1 MSGIKRRMERIERS
15 EVRRDLRFV
24 MYKDEYEALVA
35 GTADAPDLRKFTKRY
50 AVLPRPCETNEEWLE
65 QYAKPAL
72 QKLNKVVR
80 DKPA

>member
-35 GTADAPDLRKFTKRY
+35 GTADAPDLRKLSRLRRGWYSTCCAHFSRRN
-50 AVLPRPCETNEEWLE
+50 LGN
-65 QYAKPAL
+65 
-72 QKLNKVVR
+72 
-80 DKPA
+80 